1 MKLGLQLG
9 YWGAQPPTNHAQ
21 LVSAA
26 EAADFDILFTAEAW
40 GSDAYTPLAWWGSA
54 TQRMRLGTSVVQLS
68 ARTPT
73 ACAMAALTL
82 DHLSGG
88 RHVLGLGVSGPQVVE
103 GWYGQRF
110 PKPLART
117 REYID
122 IIRQVWAREAPV
134 TSPGPHYPLPLTG
147 EGTSGLG
154 KALKPIVHPLR
165 ADIPI
170 MLGAEGPKNIAM
182 CAEICDGWLP
192 IFYSPRLAPMYNE
205 WLDEGFARPGAR
217 RSREDFEICA
227 TAQVV
232 VTDDRSSVLEMI
244 KPHLAL
250 YMGGMG
256 AEDTNF
262 HADVYRRM
270 GYSDV
275 VDEVTALF
283 RNDRKDDAAKVI
295 PDELVDDAAIVG
307 DLDYVRKQIVEWE
320 AAGVTTMVVGARN
333 VEQIQELST
342 LV

>member
-9 YWGAQPPTNHAQ
+9 YWGAKPPTDHAE
-21 LVSAA
+21 LVATA
-26 EAADFDILFTAEAW
+26 EAEGFDTVFTAEAW
-40 GSDAYTPLAWWGSA
+40 GSDAYTPLAWWGRE
-54 TQRMRLGTSVVQLS
+54 TTRMRLGTSVLQLS

-73 ACAMAALTL
+73 ALAMAALTL

-88 RHVLGLGVSGPQVVE
+88 RHIVGLGVSGPQVVE
-103 GWYGQRF
+103 GWYGAKF

-122 IIRQVWAREAPV
+122 ILRQVWAREAPV
-134 TSPGPHYPLPLTG
+134 RSDGPHYPLPLTG
-147 EGTSGLG
+147 EGTTGLG
-154 KALKPIVHPLR
+154 KNLKPITHPLR
-165 ADIPI
+165 ADIPV
-170 MLGAEGPKNIAM
+170 MLGAEGPKNVTLA
-182 CAEICDGWLP
+182 AEIADGWLP
-192 IFYSPRLAPMYNE
+192 IFYSPRIAGMYNE

-217 RSREDFEICA
+217 RTRETFEICA

-232 VTDDRSSVLEMI
+232 VTDDRPAIMELM

-270 GYSDV
+270 GYAEV
-275 VDEVTALF
+275 VDDVTKLF
-283 RNDRKDDAAKVI
+283 RTDRKDEAAKVI
-295 PDELVDDAAIVG
+295 PDELVDDSAIVG
-307 DLDYVRKQIVEWE
+307 NLDYVKEQIVAWE
-320 AAGVTTMVVGARN
+320 AAGVTMMVVGARSS
-333 VEQIQELST
+333 EQIKDLAA

>member
-9 YWGAQPPTNHAQ
+9 YWGAQAPENHAE
-21 LVSAA
+21 LVVAA
-26 EAADFDILFTAEAW
+26 EEAGFDAVFTAEAW
-40 GSDAYTPLAWWGSA
+40 GSDAYTPLAWWGSS
-54 TQRMRLGTSVVQLS
+54 TQRVRLGTSVVQLS

-88 RHVLGLGVSGPQVVE
+88 RHILGLGVSGPQVVE

-122 IIRQVWAREAPV
+122 IVRQVWARKEPV
-134 TSPGPHYPLPLTG
+134 TSAGPHYPLPLKG
-147 EGTSGLG
+147 EGTTGLG
-154 KALKPIVHPLR
+154 KPLKPITHPLR

-170 MLGAEGPKNIAM
+170 MLGAEGPKNVALA
-182 CAEICDGWLP
+182 AEICDGWLP
-192 IFYSPRLAPMYNE
+192 IFYSPRMAQTYNE

-217 RSREDFEICA
+217 RTRADFEICA

-232 VTDDRSSVLEMI
+232 VTEDREGTFAAV
-244 KPHLAL
+244 KPYLAL

-270 GYSDV
+270 GYAEV
-275 VDEVTALF
+275 VDEVTQLF
-283 RNDRKDDAAKVI
+283 RTNRKDEAAKVI
-295 PDELVDDAAIVG
+295 PDELVDDAMIVG
-307 DLDYVRKQIVEWE
+307 DLDYVRKQIVAWE
-320 AAGVTTMVVGARN
+320 ASGVTMMVVSARSA
-333 VEQIQELST
+333 EQVRDLSALT
-342 LV
+342 